1 MLIQSFGELL
11 LSNLW
16 YMGSF
21 TIKNKYYKYYYMT
34 YYLEHRDYI
43 IDYNLQRYYD
53 NRAKIREKQNY
64 YYKHIY
70 YPKRHMM
77 QHKPRPKMLLNPLK
91 IEKNVT
97 VSFD

>member
-1 MLIQSFGELL
+1 MQD
-11 LSNLW
+11 
-16 YMGSF
+16 YY
-21 TIKNKYYKYYYMT
+21 IKN
-34 YYLEHRDYI
+34 RDYI

-70 YPKRHMM
+70 YRKRYMM
-77 QHKPRPKMLLNPLK
+77 DHKPRPKMLLNPLK
-91 IEKNVT
+91 IEKNVI

>member
-1 MLIQSFGELL
+1 
-11 LSNLW
+11 
-16 YMGSF
+16 MGSF

-53 NRAKIREKQNY
+53 NRAKIREKQNFY
-64 YYKHIY
+64 FKHIY

-77 QHKPRPKMLLNPLK
+77 RSKPRCNYTRRLNPLR
-91 IEKNVT
+91 IEKNVI